1 MKTKNII
8 AAATMLLMVATASAQ
23 QVTIEEPE
31 FLNSYCLL
39 TSDSTYVTLPKEGGM
54 VKQHKSWLQK
64 AGEIAGHAA
73 DITGAAGGIAAV
85 NSNSITG
92 MVDGIK
98 VMGTAANAGGI
109 ADAVSGLAAVNGQDI
124 VFKGAN
130 SHYTIPAGMKSV
142 RLLIKAQNNENDP
155 MELYRIVRFTQ
166 KKKERRIRWMEFSSS
181 LLGSIEKEEEGYVN
195 FTGHKY
201 GMQSYLL
208 TIPESELKPGEYGI
222 FYVSI
227 ASATEIPV
235 GTFSVK

>member
-1 MKTKNII
+1 MKTGNII
-8 AAATMLLMVATASAQ
+8 LAIAITLAANTVSAQ
-23 QVTIEEPE
+23 QVTVEEPE
-31 FLNSYCLL
+31 FMNSYCLL
-39 TSDSTYVTLPKEGGM
+39 TSDSTYVTLPKEGGT

-64 AGEIAGHAA
+64 AGEIAGYATTIA
-73 DITGAAGGIAAV
+73 GAAGGIAAV

-92 MVDGIK
+92 MVDGMK
-98 VMGTAANAGGI
+98 VMGTAANASGI

-130 SHYTIPAGMKSV
+130 SPYTLPAGMKNV
-142 RLLIKAQNNENDP
+142 RLVIKAQSNEYDP

-201 GMQSYLL
+201 GVQSYLL

-235 GTFSVK
+235 GTFSLK

>member
-1 MKTKNII
+1 MRTKNILL
-8 AAATMLLMVATASAQ
+8 AVAMATVAITASAQ
-23 QVTIEEPE
+23 QVTVEEPE

-39 TSDSTYVTLPKEGGM
+39 TSDSTYTTLPKEGGM
-54 VKQHKSWLQK
+54 VKQHKNWLQK
-64 AGEIAGHAA
+64 AGEIASKTA
-73 DITGAAGGIAAV
+73 DVAGGIGGIGAV
-85 NSNSITG
+85 NSGSISG
-92 MVDGIK
+92 AMDGIK

-130 SHYTIPAGMKSV
+130 SPYTIPADMKSV

>member
-1 MKTKNII
+1 MKKQNLI
-8 AAATMLLMVATASAQ
+8 AVIAMAFIATTVSAQ
-23 QVTIEEPE
+23 QVKVAEPE
-31 FLNSYCLL
+31 FMNSYCLL
-39 TSDSTYVTLPKEGGM
+39 TSDSTYITLPKEGGM

-64 AGEIAGHAA
+64 AGEIAGHAS
-73 DITGAAGGIAAV
+73 DIAGAAGGIVAV
-85 NSNSITG
+85 NSGSITG
-92 MVDGIK
+92 MVDGVK
-98 VMGTAANAGGI
+98 VMGTAANAGDI
-109 ADAVSGLAAVNGQDI
+109 ASSVSGLAAVNGQDI

-130 SHYTIPAGMKSV
+130 SSYTIPSGMKSV

-201 GMQSYLL
+201 GLQSYLL